1 MNKYTANA
9 SALEFRRKNRS
20 MRKKEGKKK
29 RRSDKI
35 IFLAISHRLVVELG
49 RSQSIKATQ
58 TSTAR

>member
-49 RSQSIKATQ
+49 RSQSIK
-58 TSTAR
+58 